1 MFRPL
6 KDKLEEGKE
15 ALSVIYKT
23 YPEINPVTKE
33 LIKSEMNRSLEKI
46 LEIANK

>member
-6 KDKLEEGKE
+6 KEKLEEGKE

-23 YPEINPVTKE
+23 YPEINPVT
-33 LIKSEMNRSLEKI
+33 LEKI
-46 LEIANK
+46 LEIANKIV